1 MKGLRNKQ
9 AQETISGTVS
19 GEHQRGKQSHLS
31 SRQRPI
37 KRPSD
42 QNIDNEE
49 QYSFNILLGEDSESD
64 EENDE
69 CPFGRG
75 LASSFHTTKEGNG
88 AYHNLETF
96 QKNQLK
102 QKVNILRTNIRYN
115 HIVTEI
121 KYREPLFLM
130 NLLVS
135 VSIDKTIFH
144 SKSSQA
150 TIVSVR
156 AKIRKRWKSEASRG
170 RNKFPHDTFVST
182 ISLATPGS

>member
-1 MKGLRNKQ
+1 MTHWLISTFFCYRALLNSPLIPRRMKGLRNKQ
-9 AQETISGTVS
+9 AQETMSGTVS

-31 SRQRPI
+31 SRQRRPI

-49 QYSFNILLGEDSESD
+49 QYSFNMLLGDDSESD
-64 EENDE
+64 EETDE

-102 QKVNILRTNIRYN
+102 QKVNILRINIRYH
-115 HIVTEI
+115 HIVIEI
-121 KYREPLFLM
+121 K
-130 NLLVS
+130 S
-135 VSIDKTIFH
+135 
-144 SKSSQA
+144 
-150 TIVSVR
+150 
-156 AKIRKRWKSEASRG
+156 
-170 RNKFPHDTFVST
+170 
-182 ISLATPGS
+182 

>member
-9 AQETISGTVS
+9 TQETTSGTAPDL
-19 GEHQRGKQSHLS
+19 HQKKQQGHLS

-37 KRPSD
+37 KRPND
-42 QNIDNEE
+42 KNIDNEE

-69 CPFGRG
+69 CPFGKG

-102 QKVNILRTNIRYN
+102 QKVGI
-115 HIVTEI
+115 
-121 KYREPLFLM
+121 
-130 NLLVS
+130 
-135 VSIDKTIFH
+135 
-144 SKSSQA
+144 
-150 TIVSVR
+150 
-156 AKIRKRWKSEASRG
+156 
-170 RNKFPHDTFVST
+170 
-182 ISLATPGS
+182 

>member
-1 MKGLRNKQ
+1 MTHWLISRFFCYRALLNSPLIPRRMKGLRNKQ
-9 AQETISGTVS
+9 AQETISGTVP

-42 QNIDNEE
+42 QNIDTED

-102 QKVNILRTNIRYN
+102 QKVNILRINIRYN
-115 HIVTEI
+115 HRI
-121 KYREPLFLM
+121 K
-130 NLLVS
+130 
-135 VSIDKTIFH
+135 K
-144 SKSSQA
+144 
-150 TIVSVR
+150 IVSCY
-156 AKIRKRWKSEASRG
+156 I
-170 RNKFPHDTFVST
+170 
-182 ISLATPGS
+182 